1 MKKNFFVFFIF
12 LIFCDT
18 GFAETFYFKDCKLSE
33 NIKGN
38 YIIDLDK
45 NLISVTLKTSS
56 GKEQKF
62 VDKIKLVTKNRVVS
76 EIIKKENS
84 EFSTQYFLDV
94 KSKSVIRQLYKREAD
109 IDLIRP
115 EGPKKH
121 GFCSNVKANWYKS
134 DEEKK
139 LEKEKEKIKILEQ
152 SLILNE
158 SFPKCKEDDL

>member
-62 VDKIKLVTKNRVVS
+62 VDKIKLVTKDRVVS

-84 EFSTQYFLDV
+84 EFSTQYFLDA
-94 KSKSVIRQLYKREAD
+94 KSERKR
-109 IDLIRP
+109 R
-115 EGPKKH
+115 
-121 GFCSNVKANWYKS
+121 
-134 DEEKK
+134 
-139 LEKEKEKIKILEQ
+139 
-152 SLILNE
+152 
-158 SFPKCKEDDL
+158 